1 MPSSL
6 DAAPKVYGG
15 DFREIFR
22 NPLALFGAVIG
33 CGVTI
38 ALMVFL
44 AYQMSRDCILTFEKA
59 WLEHGEHELYNE
71 AFNDAVLAECD
82 TLDDETCLLQIKTRW
97 LADDMDVHTVT
108 FNLAVTEACPAE
120 TEDEDEF
127 EIDFEPGTLVKLG
140 VEVED
145 KEIPEKIIIEETR
158 AEEEEVP
165 EEAVTEDEE
174 AKPAEEKPEEDKPK
188 DKPKEK
194 PKKPTEKKDKKLPTS
209 KLPTKKN
216 NPFNDLPTTTVQK
229 GDPFGDPG
237 GWSDLK
243 KDGDPWATQVMKALN
258 NMPVGAFGAKM
269 GKGTSKFQITL
280 CKDGKVKKVQKK
292 GGSLDA
298 GDQARVANAVRSLN
312 LPKPPK
318 KVADKMKGSCA
329 KIKYT
334 FVWSSGKVK

>member
-1 MPSSL
+1 MPTAL
-6 DAAPKVYGG
+6 DAAPKVYAG
-15 DFREIFR
+15 DFRELFR
-22 NPLALFGAVIG
+22 NPLALIGAIVG
-33 CGVTI
+33 CGLTI
-38 ALMVFL
+38 GLLVFVAFQL
-44 AYQMSRDCILTFEKA
+44 SRDCVLTFEKA
-59 WLEHGEHELYNE
+59 WVAGDHELYNE
-71 AFNDAVLAECD
+71 AFQDAVLAECD

-97 LADDMDVHTVT
+97 RNDDMDVHTLT

-120 TEDEDEF
+120 TEEDDEF

-145 KEIPEKIIIEETR
+145 KELPEKIIIEETR
-158 AEEEEVP
+158 AEEEVAAET
-165 EEAVTEDEE
+165 VTEDEE
-174 AKPAEEKPEEDKPK
+174 AKPAEEPPPEPE
-188 DKPKEK
+188 EK
-194 PKKPTEKKDKKLPTS
+194 PKKKPTKKPVEKKDKKLPTS

-216 NPFNDLPTTTVQK
+216 NPYDDLPTTTVQK

-280 CKDGKVKKVQKK
+280 CKDGKVKKVAKK
-292 GGSLDA
+292 GGTLDA
-298 GDQARVANAVRSLN
+298 ADQARVANAVRSLK
-312 LPKPPK
+312 LPKPPA
-318 KVADKMKGSCA
+318 KVASKMKSSCA

>member
-1 MPSSL
+1 MPTAH
-6 DAAPKVYGG
+6 DAAPKVYAG
-15 DFREIFR
+15 DLREIFR
-22 NPLALFGAVIG
+22 NPLAFVGALIG

-44 AYQMSRDCILTFEKA
+44 ALQVSKDCIAEFEKA
-59 WLEHGEHELYNE
+59 WVAGERELYNE
-71 AFNDAVLAECD
+71 AFQDAVLAECD
-82 TLDDETCLLQIKTRW
+82 TLDDEECLLQMKARWKT
-97 LADDMDVHTVT
+97 DEMDFHTLT
-108 FNLAVTEACPAE
+108 FNLAVTEACPDE

-127 EIDFEPGTLVKLG
+127 EIDFEPGALVKLG
-140 VEVED
+140 VEIEE
-145 KEIPEKIIIEETR
+145 KEIPEKIIVQETR
-158 AEEEEVP
+158 VEEEEVP

-174 AKPAEEKPEEDKPK
+174 AKPIEEKPEKEKPK

-194 PKKPTEKKDKKLPTS
+194 PDKKYEKKDS
-209 KLPTKKN
+209 KLPTNKIPTKKN
-216 NPFNDLPTTTVQK
+216 TPYDDLPTTNVQK

-237 GWSDLK
+237 GWADLA
-243 KDGDPWATQVMKALN
+243 KDGDPWATAVMKALN

-298 GDQARVANAVRSLN
+298 ADQARVANAVRSLN
-312 LPKPPK
+312 LPKPPA
-318 KVADKMKGSCA
+318 KVASKMKGSCA

-334 FVWSSGKVK
+334 FVWSSGRVK

>member
-1 MPSSL
+1 MPAAH
-6 DAAPKVYGG
+6 DAPPTIYAG

-22 NPLALFGAVIG
+22 NPLALIGALLG
-33 CGVTI
+33 CGVTT
-38 ALMVFL
+38 ALAIFFAWQLGQQCV
-44 AYQMSRDCILTFEKA
+44 ITFEAA
-59 WLEHGEHELYNE
+59 WVDGDRELYNE
-71 AFNDAVLAECD
+71 AFQDAVLAECD
-82 TLDDETCLLQIKTRW
+82 TLDDAKCLGQIKARW
-97 LADDMDVHTVT
+97 LKDDMDVHTIT
-108 FNLAVTEACPAE
+108 YNLAITEACPNE
-120 TEDEDEF
+120 TDEDDEF

-140 VEVED
+140 VEIEEKD
-145 KEIPEKIIIEETR
+145 IPEKIIIEETR
-158 AEEEEVP
+158 AEDEETP

-174 AKPAEEKPEEDKPK
+174 AKPAEEKPEEEPPEE
-188 DKPKEK
+188 KPKEK
-194 PKKPTEKKDKKLPTS
+194 PKKPVEKKDKKLPTS

-216 NPFNDLPTTTVQK
+216 TPYDDLPTTKVQK

-292 GGSLDA
+292 GGSLA
-298 GDQARVANAVRSLN
+298 AADQARVANAVRSLK
-312 LPKPPK
+312 LPKPPA
-318 KVADKMKGSCA
+318 KVASQMKSSCA

-334 FVWSSGKVK
+334 FVWSNGGVK